1 MSASKARNSSAERS
15 KRHSSDTWPC
25 DTCLSH
31 DFRRTVLAVML
42 ALLSS
47 GARAGS
53 TQVVETPA
61 VQGQFVL
68 TGARAVLTWA
78 IVVDEDVGLVA
89 KKLADWSKAAD
100 LVSDEASLVV
110 TKASAE
116 GAHLHLVLDAPIFV
130 PDPWFDLQATI
141 RTEGGVTR
149 IRWAR
154 IAGTASE
161 YQHTWTL
168 RPIPGG
174 TRIDHEMILLLPF
187 DLPEAFV
194 ASRLKAQVVEDAA
207 CVARVIGR
215 PVRRP

>member
-1 MSASKARNSSAERS
+1 MTARMI
-15 KRHSSDTWPC
+15 
-25 DTCLSH
+25 
-31 DFRRTVLAVML
+31 VAVALL
-42 ALLSS
+42 ALSVSS
-47 GARAGS
+47 TTFAGS
-53 TQVVETPA
+53 AQAVETPT

-68 TGARAVLTWA
+68 TGARAVLNWSV
-78 IVVDEDVGLVA
+78 VVDEDVGVVA
-89 KKLADWSKAAD
+89 KRLADWSKAAD

-110 TKASAE
+110 TRATAD
-116 GAHLHLVLDAPIFV
+116 GAQLHLVLDAPIFV

-141 RTEGGVTR
+141 KTEAGVTR

-168 RPIPGG
+168 RAIPGG

-187 DLPEAFV
+187 DLPESFV
-194 ASRLKAQVVEDAA
+194 ASRLKAQVIDDAA

>member
-1 MSASKARNSSAERS
+1 V
-15 KRHSSDTWPC
+15 
-25 DTCLSH
+25 
-31 DFRRTVLAVML
+31 TVAGFVTL
-42 ALLSS
+42 ALLVLGVSS
-47 GARAGS
+47 PARAGAA
-53 TQVVETPA
+53 QVVETPA
-61 VQGQFVL
+61 VRGQFVL
-68 TGARAVLTWA
+68 TGARAVLNWA
-78 IVVDEDVGLVA
+78 VVVDEELSVVA
-89 KKLADWSKAAD
+89 KRLADWSKAAD

-110 TKASAE
+110 T
-116 GAHLHLVLDAPIFV
+116 GATPDGAQLHLVLDAPIFV

-141 RTEGGVTR
+141 KTEAGVTR

-168 RPIPGG
+168 RAIPGG

-187 DLPEAFV
+187 DLPESFV
-194 ASRLKAQVVEDAA
+194 ASRLKAQVIDDAA